1 VTAATSPA
9 SAILEWLRQHASPG
23 SHLRLDSRAVQAGD
37 IFLAYVGARSDGR
50 DFIGQALDR
59 GASAVVFDDADP
71 GRTAALLR
79 TLGERGVPALPVSSL
94 KPALGA
100 VASGWYGEPSRDMR
114 VIAVTGT
121 NGKTSCTQWLAH
133 ALTAGGMPCGVIG
146 TLGIQIPASD
156 GGSRSLA
163 TGLTTP
169 DAVALHRALADMR
182 RDGVAAVAI
191 EASSIGI
198 AEGRLDGLHVD
209 IAVFTNLTRDH
220 LDYHGDMAA
229 YEAEKARLFSWQGV
243 SAAVVNQDD
252 EAGRRLIAALQAGSR
267 PVALTTYGLDAAPQA
282 AGSRALIASD
292 LHATGHG
299 MVFTLNWQGRAVQI
313 ATPLLGEHNVSNLLA
328 MAGVL
333 FELGWSVQRVSAALS
348 SAQPAAGRLQAVA
361 VAGRRPGEGGPV
373 VVVDYAHTPDAL
385 ARALEALVPVA
396 QARGGR
402 RICLF
407 GCGGDRDPG
416 KRPQMAQVA
425 CTHADQVIVTSDNP
439 RGESP
444 QSIID
449 QILAGVPRSFVVRTD
464 PDRGRAIRDAVL
476 QAGPEDVIL
485 VAGKGHEAY
494 QEIGGVRHPFSDV
507 EQAELALAA
516 YRVDPA
522 AAGLMT
528 LADAARAMRGVVH
541 GETGADYVVFGCVG
555 SDSRNVA
562 RGELFVALSGE
573 RFDGHAY
580 VRAARDAGA
589 VAAVVQRPVEDAGMP
604 QIVVADTRRALGDL
618 AAAWRG
624 RFAIPVVGVTGSNG
638 KTTTKEMIAA
648 IFAARHGAEGRL
660 ATQGNLNNEIGVP
673 LTLMRLRDAHRC
685 AVIELGM
692 NHPGEIAELARIAA
706 PTVALVNNAQREHQ
720 EFMHTVEAVAR
731 ENGAVIAA
739 LAADGIAVF
748 PGDDPY
754 TPVWVELAGTRRCL
768 RFGLG
773 GDVEVGAR
781 DVRLDPFETR
791 FQLSTPDGEVEIVLA
806 AAGMHNVRNALAA
819 AACALAAGIDLAAI
833 ARGLAEF
840 APVKGRMQRHRL
852 PGGALL
858 IDDTYNA
865 NPDSVRAAIDVL
877 ASLPQP
883 RALVLGDMGE
893 VGDQG
898 PAMHAEVGAYAKER
912 GIDALFA
919 LGDATRATAQA
930 FGGGGV
936 HADAVEQVA
945 PAVMAIHPASVL
957 VKGSRFMRMERV
969 VQALQAGLP
978 SDHSSIGNNKH
989 AA

>member
-1 VTAATSPA
+1 MAMSPA
-9 SAILEWLRQHASPG
+9 SAILAWLRKHAPAG

-50 DFIGQALDR
+50 DFIDQALER
-59 GASAVVFDDADP
+59 GASAVVFEDEQSE
-71 GRTAALLR
+71 RTAALLR
-79 TLGERGVPALPVSSL
+79 SLGERGIPALPAAGL
-94 KPALGA
+94 KAALGT
-100 VASGWYGEPSRDMR
+100 VASGWYGDPSRGMK

-121 NGKTSCTQWLAH
+121 NGKTSCTQWIAQ
-133 ALTAGGMPCGVIG
+133 ALTNGGMPCGVIG
-146 TLGIQIPASD
+146 TLGIQIPGPD
-156 GGSRSLA
+156 GGARALA

-182 RDGVAAVAI
+182 RDGVMAVAI

-209 IAVFTNLTRDH
+209 IAAFTNLTRDH
-220 LDYHGDMAA
+220 LDYHPDMAA
-229 YEAEKARLFSWQGV
+229 YEAEKARLFSWPGV
-243 SAAVVNQDD
+243 AAAVINRDD
-252 EAGRRLIAALQAGSR
+252 AAGRRLLAGLRASGRAAALAAYTLAPLNTDEAGSD
-267 PVALTTYGLDAAPQA
+267 AL
-282 AGSRALIASD
+282 RASD
-292 LHATGHG
+292 LHATGSG

-313 ATPLLGEHNVSNLLA
+313 ATPLLGEHNVANLLA
-328 MAGVL
+328 VAGVL
-333 FELGWSVQRVSAALS
+333 LELGWNMQRVSSALS
-348 SAQPAAGRLQAVA
+348 SARPAAGRLQAVA
-361 VAGRRPGEGGPV
+361 APGREPGEGGPL

-396 QARGGR
+396 RARGGR
-402 RICLF
+402 RICVF

-416 KRPQMAQVA
+416 KRPQMAKAA
-425 CTHADQVIVTSDNP
+425 CDNADFVVVTSDNP
-439 RGESP
+439 RSEPP
-444 QSIID
+444 QAIID
-449 QILAGVPRSFVVRTD
+449 QILAGVPSGCTARVE
-464 PDRGRAIRDAVL
+464 PDRGRAIREAVSG
-476 QAGPEDVIL
+476 ANPGDVIL
-485 VAGKGHEAY
+485 LAGKGHETY

-507 EQAELALAA
+507 DQAARVLAG
-516 YRVDPA
+516 YRAEPGPS
-522 AAGLMT
+522 GLMT
-528 LADAARAMRGVVH
+528 VADAAQAMHGIVH
-541 GETGADYVVFGCVG
+541 GEAGAERVVFACVG
-555 SDSRNVA
+555 SDSRSVA
-562 RGELFVALSGE
+562 PGELFFALGGE

-580 VRAARDAGA
+580 VRPAQQAGA
-589 VAAVVQRPVEDAGMP
+589 AAAVVQRPVADAGRMP

-624 RFAIPVVGVTGSNG
+624 RFAIPLVGVTGSNG

-648 IFAARHGAEGRL
+648 IFAARHGADGRL

-673 LTLMRLRDAHRC
+673 LTLMRLRDTHRC

-731 ENGAVIAA
+731 ENGAAISA
-739 LAADGIAVF
+739 LAADGVAVF
-748 PGDDPY
+748 PGDDPH
-754 TPVWVELAGTRRCL
+754 TPVWMELAASRRCL
-768 RFGLG
+768 RFGLTG
-773 GDVEVGAR
+773 EAEVMAA
-781 DVRLDPFETR
+781 DIRLEAFETR
-791 FQLSTPDGEVEIVLA
+791 FVLRTPDGETDIALS
-806 AAGMHNVRNALAA
+806 AAGLHNVRNALAA
-819 AACALAAGIDLAAI
+819 AACALAAGVDLAAI

-852 PGGALL
+852 EGGALL

-877 ASLPQP
+877 ATLPQP

-893 VGDQG
+893 VGGQG
-898 PAMHAEVGAYAKER
+898 PAMHAEVGAYARER

-919 LGDATRATAQA
+919 LGEATHATVQA
-930 FGGGGV
+930 FGGGAQ

-945 PAVMAIHPASVL
+945 PAVLALRPASVL

-969 VQALQAGLP
+969 VQALQAALP
-978 SDHSSIGNNKH
+978 SDHSSIGNQH

>member
-1 VTAATSPA
+1 MATSPA
-9 SAILEWLRQHASPG
+9 SILEWLRKHASPG
-23 SHLRLDSRAVQAGD
+23 SHLRLDSRAVQVGD
-37 IFLAYVGARSDGR
+37 IFLAYAGARSDGR
-50 DFIGQALDR
+50 DFIGQALER
-59 GASAVVFDDADP
+59 GASAVVFEDTAAD
-71 GRTAALLR
+71 RTAALKRDLA
-79 TLGERGVPALPVSSL
+79 ERGIPALPAAGL
-94 KPALGA
+94 KAALGV
-100 VASGWYGEPSRDMR
+100 VASGWYGDPSRDMK

-121 NGKTSCTQWLAH
+121 NGKTSCTQWIAR
-133 ALTAGGMPCGVIG
+133 ALTDGGMPCGVIG
-146 TLGIQIPASD
+146 TLGIQIPGPD
-156 GGSRSLA
+156 GGSRALA

-209 IAVFTNLTRDH
+209 IAAFTNLTRDH
-220 LDYHGDMAA
+220 LDYHPDMAA
-229 YEAEKARLFSWQGV
+229 YEAEKARLFSWPGV
-243 SAAVVNQDD
+243 AAAVVNQDD
-252 EAGRRLIAALQAGSR
+252 EAGRRLLASLQASGRS
-267 PVALTTYGLDAAPQA
+267 VALTAYTLEPAQAGDAAP
-282 AGSRALIASD
+282 RVLRASD
-292 LHATGHG
+292 LHATGSG
-299 MVFTLNWQGRAVQI
+299 MVFTLNWQAHAVQI

-333 FELGWSVQRVSAALS
+333 LELGWSVQRVSSALA
-348 SAQPAAGRLQAVA
+348 SAQAAAGRLQAVSA
-361 VAGRRPGEGGPV
+361 PGRAPGEGGPL

-385 ARALEALVPVA
+385 ARALDALVPVA
-396 QARGGR
+396 RTRGGR
-402 RICLF
+402 RICVF

-425 CTHADQVIVTSDNP
+425 CAHADLVVVTSDNP
-439 RGESP
+439 RSERL
-444 QSIID
+444 QAIIE
-449 QILAGVPRSFVVRTD
+449 QILAGVPAGSAVRVQ
-464 PDRGRAIRDAVL
+464 PDRALAIREAVF
-476 QAGPEDVIL
+476 QAGPDDVVL
-485 VAGKGHEAY
+485 LAGKGHEAY
-494 QEIGGVRHPFSDV
+494 QEIDGVRHPFSDV
-507 EQAELALAA
+507 EQAEAVLAA
-516 YRVDPA
+516 YRA
-522 AAGLMT
+522 APTAGGLMT
-528 LADAARAMRGVVH
+528 VADAAQAMRGVVH
-541 GETGADYVVFGCVG
+541 GEAGADRVAFSHAG

-562 RGELFVALSGE
+562 AGELFFALSGE

-580 VRAARDAGA
+580 VCAAHEAGA
-589 VAAVVQRPVEDAGMP
+589 VAAVVQRPVDGAGMP
-604 QIVVADTRRALGDL
+604 QVVVADTRRALGDL

-648 IFAARHGAEGRL
+648 IFAARHGADGRL

-673 LTLMRLRDAHRC
+673 LTLMRLRGTHRC

-692 NHPGEIAELARIAA
+692 NHPGEIAELSRIAA

-731 ENGAVIAA
+731 ENGAVISA

-754 TPVWVELAGTRRCL
+754 TPVWAELAGTRRCL
-768 RFGLG
+768 RFGLSG
-773 GDVEVGAR
+773 EVEVSAANL
-781 DVRLDPFETR
+781 RLDAFETR
-791 FQLSTPDGEVEIVLA
+791 FQLRTPGGQAEVALA
-806 AAGMHNVRNALAA
+806 AAGLHNVRNALAA
-819 AACALAAGIDLAAI
+819 AACALAAGMELDVI

-852 PGGALL
+852 QSGALL

-877 ASLPQP
+877 ATLPQP
-883 RALVLGDMGE
+883 RVLVLGDMGE

-898 PAMHAEVGAYAKER
+898 PAMHAEVGAYARER

-919 LGDATRATAQA
+919 LGEATRDSVQA
-930 FGGGGV
+930 FGAGGM

-945 PAVMAIHPASVL
+945 PAVMAAGPASVL

-969 VQALQAGLP
+969 VQALQAGPP
-978 SDHSSIGNNKH
+978 SDHSSIGNKH

>member
-1 VTAATSPA
+1 MATSPA
-9 SAILEWLRQHASPG
+9 SILEWLRKHASPG

-37 IFLAYVGARSDGR
+37 IFLAYAGARSDGR
-50 DFIGQALDR
+50 DFIGQALER
-59 GASAVVFDDADP
+59 GASAVVFEDTAAD
-71 GRTAALLR
+71 RTAALKRNLA
-79 TLGERGVPALPVSSL
+79 ERGIPALPAVGL
-94 KPALGA
+94 KAALGV
-100 VASGWYGEPSRDMR
+100 VASGWYGDPSREMK

-121 NGKTSCTQWLAH
+121 NGKTSCTQWIAR
-133 ALTAGGMPCGVIG
+133 ALTDGGMPCGVIG
-146 TLGIQIPASD
+146 TLGIQIPGPD
-156 GGSRSLA
+156 GGSRALA

-209 IAVFTNLTRDH
+209 IAAFTNLTRDH
-220 LDYHGDMAA
+220 LDYHPDMAA

-243 SAAVVNQDD
+243 AAAVVNQDD
-252 EAGRRLIAALQAGSR
+252 EAGRRLLASLEEGGRA
-267 PVALTTYGLDAAPQA
+267 VALTAYTLEPAAAGDAAP
-282 AGSRALIASD
+282 RVLRASD
-292 LHATGHG
+292 LHATGSG
-299 MVFTLNWQGRAVQI
+299 MVFTLNWQARAVQI

-333 FELGWSVQRVSAALS
+333 LALGWSVQRVSSALS
-348 SAQPAAGRLQAVA
+348 SAQAAAGRLQAVPA
-361 VAGRRPGEGGPV
+361 PDRAPGEGGPL

-385 ARALEALVPVA
+385 ARALDALVPVA
-396 QARGGR
+396 RTRGGR
-402 RICLF
+402 RICVF

-425 CTHADQVIVTSDNP
+425 CAHADLVVVTSDNP
-439 RGESP
+439 RSEQP
-444 QSIID
+444 QDIID
-449 QILAGVPRSFVVRTD
+449 QILAGVPAGCPVRVQ
-464 PDRGRAIRDAVL
+464 PDRALAIREAVL
-476 QAGPEDVIL
+476 QAGPDDIIL
-485 VAGKGHEAY
+485 LAGKGHEAY
-494 QEIGGVRHPFSDV
+494 QEIAGVRHPFSDI
-507 EQAELALAA
+507 EQAAAVLTA
-516 YRVDPA
+516 YRAEPA
-522 AAGLMT
+522 SGGLMT
-528 LADAARAMRGVVH
+528 VADAAQAMRGVVH
-541 GETGADYVVFGCVG
+541 GEAGADRVAFSHVG
-555 SDSRNVA
+555 SDSRSVA
-562 RGELFVALSGE
+562 AGELFFALGGE

-580 VRAARDAGA
+580 VRAAHEAGA
-589 VAAVVQRPVEDAGMP
+589 AAAVVQRPVEDAGMP
-604 QIVVADTRRALGDL
+604 QVVVADTRRALGDL

-648 IFAARHGAEGRL
+648 IFAARHGADGRL

-692 NHPGEIAELARIAA
+692 NHPGEIAELSRIAA

-731 ENGAVIAA
+731 ENGAVISA
-739 LAADGIAVF
+739 LAADGVAVF
-748 PGDDPY
+748 PGDDAY
-754 TPVWVELAGTRRCL
+754 TPVWTELAGTRRCL
-768 RFGLG
+768 RFGLSG
-773 GDVEVGAR
+773 EVEVTAA
-781 DVRLDPFETR
+781 DLRLDAFETR
-791 FQLSTPDGEVEIVLA
+791 FLLRTPDGQAEIALA
-806 AAGMHNVRNALAA
+806 AAGLHNVRNALAA
-819 AACALAAGIDLAAI
+819 AACALAAGMDLEVI

-852 PGGALL
+852 SGGALL

-877 ASLPQP
+877 ATLPRP

-898 PAMHAEVGAYAKER
+898 PAMHAEVGAYARER

-919 LGDATRATAQA
+919 LGEATRDAILA
-930 FGGGGV
+930 FGAGGM

-945 PAVMAIHPASVL
+945 PAVMAAGPASIL

-969 VQALQAGLP
+969 VQALQAGPP
-978 SDHSSIGNNKH
+978 SDHSSIGNKH

>member
-1 VTAATSPA
+1 MATSPA
-9 SAILEWLRQHASPG
+9 SSILAWLRKHASPG
-23 SHLRLDSRAVQAGD
+23 SHLRLDSRAVQVGD

-50 DFIGQALDR
+50 DFIGQALER
-59 GASAVVFDDADP
+59 GASAVVFEDTAAE
-71 GRTAALLR
+71 RTAALARDLA
-79 TLGERGVPALPVSSL
+79 ERSIPALPAAGL
-94 KPALGA
+94 KAALGV
-100 VASGWYGEPSRDMR
+100 VASGWYGDPSREMK

-121 NGKTSCTQWLAH
+121 NGKTSCTQWIAQ
-133 ALTAGGMPCGVIG
+133 ALTDGGMPCGVIG
-146 TLGIQIPASD
+146 TLGIQIPGPD
-156 GGSRSLA
+156 GGSRALA

-182 RDGVAAVAI
+182 RDGVEAVAI

-209 IAVFTNLTRDH
+209 IAAFTNLTRDH
-220 LDYHGDMAA
+220 LDYHADMAA
-229 YEAEKARLFSWQGV
+229 YEAEKARLFAWQGV
-243 SAAVVNQDD
+243 AAAVVNQDD
-252 EAGRRLIAALQAGSR
+252 MAGRRLLASLQASGR
-267 PVALTTYGLDAAPQA
+267 AVALIAYTLDPAGAGDAAP
-282 AGSRALIASD
+282 RVLRASD
-292 LHATGHG
+292 LHATGSG
-299 MVFTLNWQGRAVQI
+299 MVFTLSWQAHAVQI

-333 FELGWSVQRVSAALS
+333 LELGWSVQRVSSALS
-348 SAQPAAGRLQAVA
+348 SAQAAVGRLQAVA
-361 VAGRRPGEGGPV
+361 APGRAPGEGGPL

-385 ARALEALVPVA
+385 ARALDALVPVA
-396 QARGGR
+396 RARGGR
-402 RICLF
+402 RICVF

-425 CTHADQVIVTSDNP
+425 CSHADLVVVTSDNP
-439 RGESP
+439 RSEPP
-444 QSIID
+444 QAIID
-449 QILAGVPRSFVVRTD
+449 QILAGVPAGCPVRVQA
-464 PDRGRAIRDAVL
+464 DRALAIREAVL
-476 QAGPEDVIL
+476 QARPDDVIL
-485 VAGKGHEAY
+485 LAGKGHEAY
-494 QEIGGVRHPFSDV
+494 QEIDGVRHPFSDV
-507 EQAELALAA
+507 ERAVAVLAA
-516 YRVDPA
+516 YRAESVSG
-522 AAGLMT
+522 GLMT
-528 LADAARAMRGVVH
+528 VDDAAQAMRGVVH
-541 GETGADYVVFGCVG
+541 GDPGADRVAFSHVG

-562 RGELFVALSGE
+562 AGELFFALSGE

-580 VRAARDAGA
+580 VRAAHEAGA

-604 QIVVADTRRALGDL
+604 QVVVADTRRALGDL

-624 RFAIPVVGVTGSNG
+624 RFAIPLVGVTGSNG

-648 IFAARHGAEGRL
+648 IFAARHGADARL

-692 NHPGEIAELARIAA
+692 NHPGEIAELSRIAA

-731 ENGAVIAA
+731 ENGAVISA
-739 LAADGIAVF
+739 LAADGVAVF

-754 TPVWVELAGTRRCL
+754 TPVWTELAGTRRCL
-768 RFGLG
+768 RFGLSG
-773 GDVEVGAR
+773 EVEVMAL
-781 DVRLDPFETR
+781 DVRLDAFETR
-791 FQLSTPDGEVEIVLA
+791 FLLRTPNGQIEVALA
-806 AAGMHNVRNALAA
+806 AAGVHNVRNALAA
-819 AACALAAGIDLAAI
+819 AACALAAGMDLDTI
-833 ARGLAEF
+833 ARGLAGF

-877 ASLPQP
+877 ATLPRP

-898 PAMHAEVGAYAKER
+898 PAMHAEVGAYARER
-912 GIDALFA
+912 GVDALFA
-919 LGDATRATAQA
+919 LGEATRDSVRA
-930 FGGGGV
+930 FGAGGA
-936 HADAVEQVA
+936 HAGTVELVA
-945 PAVMAIHPASVL
+945 SAVMAIRPASVL

-969 VQALQAGLP
+969 VQALQAGPP
-978 SDHSSIGNNKH
+978 SDHSSIGNKH